1 MNNRTWKYR
10 SGRTLCLSL
19 FAALLSTLTC
29 PAAWADDWFYYPP
42 ELKGD
47 AEEEKEREKEKE
59 DEPEK
64 PAAAVRLYP
73 EHVDFMTISASL
85 AIGGHAGLRMFTYT
99 GDRIRF
105 TLLDMGAHADLLAAA
120 FDDDRGALPT
130 THMGSS
136 IAFGA
141 RWGEQ
146 GRGGHWFTTGLWY
159 GWEEGSGEGTS
170 YEGLFIPVGYEV
182 TFRIGQGGTGVWGLR
197 AFGAISPIGW
207 LQHSYYYDEDE
218 QLATIGSSDHEVR
231 SQMPKVFF
239 GTDVFVGF

>member
-1 MNNRTWKYR
+1 MNSRISKFR
-10 SGRTLCLSL
+10 SCRTLCLSL
-19 FAALLSTLTC
+19 LAALVGTLTC

-42 ELKGD
+42 ELKAD
-47 AEEEKEREKEKE
+47 ADKEKEKEKE

-64 PAAAVRLYP
+64 PVAAVRLYP

-105 TLLDMGAHADLLAAA
+105 TLLDMGAHADVLAVV
-120 FDDDRGALPT
+120 FDDKRGLLPT

-136 IAFGA
+136 IAFGS

-146 GRGGHWFTTGLWY
+146 GRGGHWFTTGIWY
-159 GWEEGSGEGTS
+159 GWEKGGEEGTN
-170 YEGLFIPVGYEV
+170 YEGLFIPIGYEV
-182 TFRIGQGGTGVWGLR
+182 TFRIGQDDTGVWGLR
-197 AFGAISPIGW
+197 AFGAMSPIGW
-207 LQHSYYYDEDE
+207 LRSYSFHDGEGE
-218 QLATIGSSDHEVR
+218 EFATIGASDRDVS